1 MAGDS
6 DDPTSPPPVTAA
18 VPTVRLL
25 TVSTLFPGE
34 KLDKELSNWIAW
46 KQAMFQ
52 YMGTSRLIRYTKPNA
67 KSFRPNQFLDPIGY
81 DNWVQNDEC
90 ACAYIHGA
98 ISANEHLALGSEA
111 LTEDAAALW
120 ALLEARHK
128 DDGPVTQ
135 VSLIRE
141 AMGLRA
147 TADDFTT
154 APKEIVRIM
163 ERVFSMGPISN
174 DTYTNFIILHSFS
187 ELQDMQFNIQDQ
199 LKMASKESPAT
210 PLTVLNYLREKQKI
224 IDSNSS
230 ARTATSIA
238 LAARSTPSPRNN
250 KSRQALFCTGCK
262 GNTHTH
268 PYCIREGGGMAGRSI
283 EESKAQRR
291 KDMEAAKGKASM
303 STNGGGTG
311 NRVPVA
317 HTDSNGKAFIS
328 YVDPSALYS
337 SSGATAYANLASIN
351 TDEVVLSTEDLE
363 HHAFAI
369 IHHVDVASAYLHGN
383 FPRDDAPAG
392 SPSADDLPAWMTIN
406 GDITSSLDWNAH
418 SRPADLAA
426 VSASA
431 PNQASRTVAS
441 SEEFPFYLD
450 SGATTHLSPSREDF
464 FSLRPIASRPVKGV
478 GGTSIFAIGV
488 GEVRLRI
495 AHGAWIAL
503 QDVLFIPAA
512 TVRLISVGTIARDS
526 KIVSH
531 FDDTSCWLTSKS
543 TGAVIARGTL
553 LPRTRLYSLPLH
565 SPQADHAYS
574 VHREADLETWHR
586 RLGHANYQCV
596 AGMARKGKIN
606 GMSPSLA
613 TSKVSKCEPCVLG
626 KQTKTIVPKT
636 RGGKEGDG
644 NRATR
649 VLGVVWID
657 LTGPHAVTSR
667 TGNRYTVDIVD
678 DYTSRGWTF
687 AVPKKS
693 DAFDKVQA
701 WEKVVKAETGQEVG
715 TYRTDNGELKSNK
728 MRAWLEGKGTKHEFT
743 APYTSAHCGRVER
756 RHRTLMGKANAMR
769 IYAQCPPNLW
779 DEFYLTASFLDERTP
794 TVSLNGGTPY
804 EAYYNR
810 PPDYSR
816 LREIGCQA
824 FVLILNRH
832 NPKIYDR
839 SLECVLIGYDL
850 NAKTYRCYNRA
861 TKQVYSSYHV
871 RFIESH
877 EAPSPSLNPK
887 TPSVPTSIS
896 EISQSATSF
905 PTGVDTEE
913 EETLPKNPRD
923 PLEITIPNANPEHE
937 TLPKNPR
944 DPLEITIPNANPEHP
959 DLQYTPDDIT
969 ISNAAPATDRRSSRI
984 QNAKTAKAAGAPS
997 RLDKVR
1003 QEVAESKA
1011 RVEEARAEK
1020 KRKRLEDIRED
1031 ERRNDPAKLDEAA
1044 KEEMRKDMES
1054 GTGTGGVAEE
1064 ELTNNK
1070 PTSNDEIKNLR
1081 QLFENISLNE
1091 RIVDA
1096 ERVDRMLA
1104 AIADHSTIDP
1114 RTLSGDEPRDWE
1126 DSQRRSPTEAA
1137 EWRAAFEDEIKS
1149 LKDMGVYKLIPR
1161 SEVPEDSK
1169 VRRCKAVLK
1178 NKLDENGNLSRRKVR
1193 YVFKG
1198 FEQQYGKDY
1207 TSTTSPTARMESW
1220 RILLHIAAAL
1230 DWDAQQIDVKT
1241 AFLYGLLPD
1250 DEVQYMEQPQGF
1262 EEKGKETWV
1271 WKLQKGLY
1279 GMKQAGR
1286 IWNKTMNEAMI
1297 SWGFTRLACESC
1309 IYYRKTDSGI
1319 IISAVHVDDFLSIAH
1334 PPRENEL
1341 FKAQMKGV
1349 WKISD
1354 LGGVKFCVGIAIARD
1369 RENRTISLSQTA
1381 LIDRVITQFGQ
1392 QDAYPNKTPMD
1403 PGLKLRR
1410 PTPSDISPE
1419 DQIELAKLPYR
1430 SLVGCLLYLS
1440 VASRPDITYAVQQLS
1455 QFLDSYS
1462 FAHWNAAIRV
1472 VRYLKG
1478 TRELKLI
1485 LGGRNPV
1492 DLTGFTDSD
1501 WANCLDTRRSI
1512 GGYSFTLGSGVVSW
1526 STRKQKT
1533 VASSS
1538 CEAEYTAAFEC
1549 AKEAIWLRT
1558 LLSGIG
1564 FAPPGHTT
1572 ILCDNNAA
1580 INLSEDPSL
1589 HQRVKHVDIKY
1600 HFLRE
1605 RVHSNDLKLS
1615 YVNTNDNLADIFT
1628 KALDTTKFEK
1638 LRGFLGLG

>member
-6 DDPTSPPPVTAA
+6 DDATSPPPVAA
-18 VPTVRLL
+18 VVPTVRLL

-81 DNWVQNDEC
+81 DNWIQNDEC

-98 ISANEHLALGSEA
+98 ISANEHLALGSQA

-120 ALLEARHK
+120 ALLETRHK

-238 LAARSTPSPRNN
+238 LAARSTPGPRNN
-250 KSRQALFCTGCK
+250 KSRPALFCTGCK
-262 GNTHTH
+262 GTTHTH
-268 PYCIREGGGMAGRSI
+268 PYCIREGGGMAGKSI

-291 KDMEAAKGKASM
+291 KDMESAKGKAS
-303 STNGGGTG
+303 TNTHGGGAG

-351 TDEVVLSTEDLE
+351 TDDVVLSTEDLE
-363 HHAFAI
+363 HRAFPVM
-369 IHHVDVASAYLHGN
+369 HHVDVAGAYVYGDM
-383 FPRDDAPAG
+383 PGGVEP
-392 SPSADDLPAWMTIN
+392 LPAWMTIE
-406 GDITSSLDWNAH
+406 GDITSSLDWNAY

-426 VSASA
+426 VSTNA
-431 PNQASRTVAS
+431 PNQASRTIAS
-441 SEEFPFYLD
+441 SDEFPFYLD

-464 FSLRPIASRPVKGV
+464 FTLRPIASRPVKGV
-478 GGTSIFAIGV
+478 GGTSIFATGIG
-488 GEVRLRI
+488 EIRLRI
-495 AHGAWIAL
+495 AHGAWIVL
-503 QDVLFIPAA
+503 LDVLFIPTA
-512 TVRLISVGTIARDS
+512 TVRLISVGAIARDS

-531 FDDTSCWLTSKS
+531 FDDASCWLTSKS
-543 TGAVIARGTL
+543 TGAVIARGNL
-553 LPRTRLYSLPLH
+553 LPKTRLYSLPLH
-565 SPQADHAYS
+565 SPQADHAYT
-574 VHREADLETWHR
+574 VHRTPDLETWHR
-586 RLGHANYQCV
+586 RLGHANYQSV

-613 TSKVSKCEPCVLG
+613 NSKVSKCESCVLG

-636 RGGKEGDG
+636 RGGKESDG

-649 VLGVVWID
+649 PLGVVWID
-657 LTGPHAVTSR
+657 LTGPHVTSR
-667 TGNRYTVDIVD
+667 TGNKYTVDLVD
-678 DYTSRGWTF
+678 DHTSRGWMF
-687 AVPKKS
+687 PIPKKS

-701 WEKVVKAETGQEVG
+701 WEKMVKAETGLEVG

-769 IYAQCPPNLW
+769 IYAKCPPNLW

-794 TVSLNGGTPY
+794 TVSLDGGTPY

-824 FVLILNRH
+824 FVLVLNRH

-850 NAKTYRCYNRA
+850 NSKTYRCYNRT

-877 EAPSPSLNPK
+877 ETTSTMPPPPPNPTTSPI
-887 TPSVPTSIS
+887 PTSIPD
-896 EISQSATSF
+896 ISQSATSL
-905 PTGVDTEE
+905 PIDIDIEE

-923 PLEITIPNANPEHE
+923 PLEIPIPDAN
-937 TLPKNPR
+937 
-944 DPLEITIPNANPEHP
+944 P
-959 DLQYTPDDIT
+959 DLQGALDDIT
-969 ISNAAPATDRRSSRI
+969 TPGIAPTTGRHSSRI
-984 QNAKTAKAAGAPS
+984 QNAKAAKAAGVPS
-997 RLDKVR
+997 RLDKIR
-1003 QEVAESKA
+1003 QEVAESRK
-1011 RVEEARAEK
+1011 RVEEERAEK
-1020 KRKRLEDIRED
+1020 KRKRLEDIRND
-1031 ERRNDPAKLDEAA
+1031 EVRNDPARLDEEAREDLQREGA
-1044 KEEMRKDMES
+1044 NMS
-1054 GTGTGGVAEE
+1054 TGGEADSEQVNE
-1064 ELTNNK
+1064 TRV
-1070 PTSNDEIKNLR
+1070 TDDEVENLR
-1081 QLFENISLNE
+1081 QMFENLNAND
-1091 RIVDA
+1091 RIIEAD
-1096 ERVDRMLA
+1096 RVDNILA
-1104 AIADHSTIDP
+1104 AIAGHSTIDP
-1114 RTLSGDEPRDWE
+1114 RTLGAGDEPRDW
-1126 DSQRRSPTEAA
+1126 DDAQRRSPSEAA
-1137 EWRAAFEDEIKS
+1137 EWKTAFEDEAKS
-1149 LKDMGVYKLIPR
+1149 LKDMGVYVLIPR
-1161 SEVPEDSK
+1161 SEVPEGAK
-1169 VRRCKAVLK
+1169 IRRCKAVLR
-1178 NKLDENGNLSRRKVR
+1178 NKLDENGNLARRKVR
-1193 YVFKG
+1193 FVFKG
-1198 FEQQYGKDY
+1198 YEQEYGKDY

-1230 DWDAQQIDVKT
+1230 GWDAQQIDVKT

-1250 DEVQYMEQPQGF
+1250 DEVQYMEQPKGF
-1262 EEKGKETWV
+1262 EEEGKETWV
-1271 WKLQKGLY
+1271 WKLQRGIY

-1286 IWNKTMNEAMI
+1286 IWNKTMNDAML

-1309 IYYRKTDSGI
+1309 IYYRKNASGI
-1319 IISAVHVDDFLSIAH
+1319 VISAVHVDDFLSVAD
-1334 PPRENEL
+1334 PPSENAA
-1341 FKAQMKGV
+1341 FKAQMKQI
-1349 WKISD
+1349 WTISD
-1354 LGGVKFCVGIAIARD
+1354 LGEARFCVGIAISRDKEAR
-1369 RENRTISLSQTA
+1369 TVSLSQTA
-1381 LIDRVITQFGQ
+1381 LIDRVVTQFGQ
-1392 QDAYPNKTPMD
+1392 QDAYPMKTPMD

-1410 PTPSDISPE
+1410 PSDVAPSD
-1419 DQIELAKLPYR
+1419 QAELSKYPYR

-1462 FAHWNAAIRV
+1462 YAHWNAAIRV

-1478 TRELKLI
+1478 TRNLKLV
-1485 LGGRNPV
+1485 LGGGNPISLV
-1492 DLTGFTDSD
+1492 GFTDSD
-1501 WANCLDTRRSI
+1501 WANCLDTRRSV

-1526 STRKQKT
+1526 TTRKQKT

-1538 CEAEYTAAFEC
+1538 CEAEYTAAYEC
-1549 AKEAIWLRT
+1549 GKEAIWLRM

-1564 FAPPGHTT
+1564 FAPSGPTS

-1605 RVHSNDLKLS
+1605 RVHSGELKLS
-1615 YVNTNDNLADIFT
+1615 YVNTHHNLADIFT

-1638 LRGFLGLG
+1638 LRGFLGLA